1 MEESGEEDGTFET
14 RMAFVRTLS
23 ALKREGSALLV
34 VGNVPDEV
42 HTTACRRMLGDSPK
56 PRRRLFVET
65 DAICAD
71 AVDRLP
77 AHGAHPPAETA
88 RRITNPSYARSA
100 SAAAGEASEPPI
112 PETTVESRTLS
123 DLGASI
129 AREIEALEE
138 ASGGFDPAEFR
149 LCFDSLAPLVDE
161 HDDELVFRFLHALS
175 GLVREVDGQAHVHLP
190 LDPESPLV
198 RTIEPLFDAVV
209 ELGIECGRP
218 RQRWHL
224 RDAGLSSEWL
234 PL

>member
-1 MEESGEEDGTFET
+1 MEESGDEDGTFES

-23 ALKREGSALLV
+23 ALKREGSVLLV

-42 HTTACRRMLGDSPK
+42 HTAACRRMLGDSPK
-56 PRRRLFVET
+56 SRRRLFVET
-65 DAICAD
+65 DTICTD

-77 AHGAHPPAETA
+77 AHGARSLAGTA
-88 RRITNPSYARSA
+88 RRITNPSYTR
-100 SAAAGEASEPPI
+100 SAAAGEAAESPI
-112 PETTVESRTLS
+112 PETTVENTKLS
-123 DLGASI
+123 DLGVAIS
-129 AREIEALEE
+129 REIEALER

-161 HDDELVFRFLHALS
+161 HDDEPVFRFLHVLS
-175 GLVREVDGQAHVHLP
+175 GLVHEVDGQAHFHLP